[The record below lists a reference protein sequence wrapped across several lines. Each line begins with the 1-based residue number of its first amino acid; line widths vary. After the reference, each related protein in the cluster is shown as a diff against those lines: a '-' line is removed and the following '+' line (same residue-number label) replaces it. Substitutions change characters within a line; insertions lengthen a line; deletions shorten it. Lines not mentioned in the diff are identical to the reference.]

1 MYKKFQ
7 LHNYVKVFLIAETLL
22 RSSWMGKVLGVIFE
36 TTKISDFLKIVS
48 NTSNNTP
55 NTLIERIGV
64 INENLQNK
72 KKKKI
77 Y

>member
-72 KKKKI
+72 KKIII